1 MTRRR
6 RRTDPRPPLLPSAP
20 TLPPAGPVVVVND
33 DEVAPALGDAHQ
45 AGPPMAVAI
54 DPQCCQVERERRLEG
69 TMVLVLTTH
78 QVGCPA
84 WTSR

>member
-20 TLPPAGPVVVVND
+20 TLPPAGPVVV
-33 DEVAPALGDAHQ
+33 DEVAPALGDVHQ